1 MFIRTLFGLLLL
13 RSVSSQCFSEPT
25 FDGYVIGSGDSTEGS
40 SRTVSCASGYA
51 GNPGPITCQSDGLWT
66 LTSGCSPTSSGS
78 CPTSP
83 VQDGYVI
90 ASGSSSA
97 GSTRTVSCA
106 AGFTGAATSITCQSN
121 FQWTLSSGCSG
132 SSSGSC
138 PSSPVFEGYVVAS
151 GSSTAGVVFARTF
164 YVWGLLGKQM
174 RV

>member
-1 MFIRTLFGLLLL
+1 MFFIFGLSCTGCIQFLADT
-13 RSVSSQCFSEPT
+13 SDNFV
-25 FDGYVIGSGDSTEGS
+25 GST
-40 SRTVSCASGYA
+40 RTVSCASGFT
-51 GNPGPITCQSDGLWT
+51 GTPGPITCQSDGLWMFDT
-66 LTSGCSPTSSGS
+66 STSGCSPTSSGS

>member
-1 MFIRTLFGLLLL
+1 
-13 RSVSSQCFSEPT
+13 
-25 FDGYVIGSGDSTEGS
+25 
-40 SRTVSCASGYA
+40 VSCASGFT
-51 GNPGPITCQSDGLWT
+51 GTPGPITCQSDGLWT

-151 GSSTAGVVFARTF
+151 GSSTAGSTRTVSCASGF
-164 YVWGLLGKQM
+164 SALQRRLHAKATSNGPFLLGAMNRLFVLFLCLMAIYFQPLPLIS
-174 RV
+174 